1 MTHSPYADALPA
13 RDKIAHPAAAD
24 HARAAERHL
33 RFATGRLGLR
43 LPPGAA
49 ILDFGC
55 GIGTSV
61 RALLAQG
68 YDAYGVDVLEYWGR
82 DFDKYWHIAEKPPA
96 DVAAR
101 LRLTDPADNRLP
113 FADATF
119 DFCFSDQVFEHIFD
133 YRTTMAEIARV
144 LKPGAISIHS
154 FPGPNNL
161 MEGHVGLPFP
171 WLCHRRWYLTLWAW
185 LRVVRGLDTDWR
197 HRVRSY
203 AEIMRFNNYPTK
215 ARLRR
220 IARAAG
226 ADISFVEADE
236 FLFRGGG
243 RAAAMLRRLRTVK
256 LDRLA
261 ARVAGLVLFQR
272 YMVLKARS

>member
-1 MTHSPYADALPA
+1 MIPAQRRRCEADDTFPLRRRPA
-13 RDKIAHPAAAD
+13 R
-24 HARAAERHL
+24 ARH
-33 RFATGRLGLR
+33 
-43 LPPGAA
+43 
-49 ILDFGC
+49 DFGC

-68 YDAYGVDVLEYWGR
+68 YDAYGVDVLEYWDR

-101 LRLTDPADNRLP
+101 LKLTDPADNRLP

-133 YRTTMAEIARV
+133 YRTTMSEIARV

-171 WLCHRRWYLTLWAW
+171 WLCYSRSYLTLFAW
-185 LRVVRGLDTDWR
+185 WRVLRGVDTDWR
-197 HRVRSY
+197 HRVQSY
-203 AEIMRFNNYPTK
+203 ADIMRFNNYPTK
-215 ARLRR
+215 AKLKR

-226 ADISFVEADE
+226 VDIAFVEADE

-243 RAAAMLRRLRTVK
+243 RAAGALRHLRK
-256 LDRLA
+256 LGLDRLA
-261 ARVAGLVLFQR
+261 ARTAGLVLFQR
-272 YMVLKARS
+272 YMILKARS